1 MADDSRTADMLSAAA
16 APAPGGAK
24 LVSTA
29 LRPQALRRR
38 LLLVSFVLCVLIPSL
53 LGALYFAVVASDRY
67 VSGAGFAIRGIDAN
81 GGTDLLGAM
90 AGLASS
96 GTTTSDSYIVLKYM
110 KSRDLVERVDRD
122 VSLRKVY
129 AREDADL
136 LSRLNPALEI
146 ERIVEYW
153 DGRIAVAFDGVS
165 GIVSF
170 EAEAFTP
177 EDAKA
182 VAASVLSHA
191 RALTNEL
198 SRQAR
203 QDTVSFAESEAQRA
217 ERRLGDALTAL
228 RNFRDRQ
235 NAIDPAGT
243 ARIELDLVGGLQRQ
257 LAEVE
262 ARVAVLDD
270 ALDSRSPSLRNLNRQ
285 ADALRTQIR
294 ERRRAIGFADPAGG
308 QSGTALTGQ
317 LAEYEAL
324 EVERNFAQQAY
335 ASALSSLETAR
346 VDASRQQRYLAVYA
360 APALPQYPLYPRR
373 ILNGV
378 LIFLGLALTWGIG
391 VLIVYAV
398 RDHIA

>member
-1 MADDSRTADMLSAAA
+1 MADDSRTTDMLSTAAA
-16 APAPGGAK
+16 VSQGRARQ
-24 LVSTA
+24 VSTG

-38 LLLVSFVLCVLIPSL
+38 LLLVSFVLCVLVPSFF
-53 LGALYFAVVASDRY
+53 GGLYFAFVASDRY

-81 GGTDLLGAM
+81 GGTELLGAM

-110 KSRDLVERVDRD
+110 KSRDLVESVDRD

-146 ERIVEYW
+146 ERIVQYW
-153 DGRIAVAFDGVS
+153 DGRVDVAFDGVS

-170 EAEAFTP
+170 EVEAFTP
-177 EDAKA
+177 EDAQA
-182 VAASVLSHA
+182 VAVSVLSHTQ
-191 RALTNEL
+191 ALTNEL

-203 QDTVSFAESEAQRA
+203 KDTVSFAESEAQRA
-217 ERRLGDALTAL
+217 EQRLADALAAL
-228 RNFRDRQ
+228 RIFRDRQ

-262 ARVAVLDD
+262 ARIAALDD
-270 ALDSRSPSLRNLNRQ
+270 AVDSRSPSLRNLNRQ
-285 ADALRTQIR
+285 AEALRTQIQ
-294 ERRRAIGFADPAGG
+294 ERRRAIGIADPAGG
-308 QSGTALTGQ
+308 RTETALTGQ

-324 EVERNFAQQAY
+324 EVERSFAQQAY

-346 VDASRQQRYLAVYA
+346 VDASRQQRYLAVYT

-378 LIFLGLALTWGIG
+378 LIFLGLALSWGIG
-391 VLIVYAV
+391 VLVIYAV